1 MIRKKIGLFLF
12 LAAVVLADATALA
25 APAGEETQGRKT
37 DRGTE
42 GYFKEVKQ
50 ERCFKNEGLIKHFK
64 DRRAIRHF
72 IEETYPES
80 YRVICI
86 PGRRLKAG
94 KLRKRRR
101 RNIVYVAKWVSFSRG
116 RKGVTR
122 DGKRI
127 RYNKKVKRG
136 KKVFSYLIYDP
147 RTGKEDNVAAV
158 VDNGRIR

>member
-12 LAAVVLADATALA
+12 LAAVVLVDATAVA

-94 KLRKRRR
+94 E
-101 RNIVYVAKWVSFSRG
+101 ASEE
-116 RKGVTR
+116 
-122 DGKRI
+122 
-127 RYNKKVKRG
+127 
-136 KKVFSYLIYDP
+136 
-147 RTGKEDNVAAV
+147 KE
-158 VDNGRIR
+158 

>member
-12 LAAVVLADATALA
+12 L
-25 APAGEETQGRKT
+25 G
-37 DRGTE
+37 GTE

-94 KLRKRRR
+94 KLRKRR
-101 RNIVYVAKWVSFSRG
+101 NIVYVAKWVSFSRG

-147 RTGKEDNVAAV
+147 RTGKEDDVAAV